1 MSQHTNMKKLFFLF
15 IILSQGTFSFAQN
28 TRGTAD
34 TRATAE
40 LFIEIPDRGNYVV
53 YVDDEF
59 AGSSKGRFRFYEVR
73 NSAPTVVVMKDNA
86 EVFRRRISLPMNA
99 RLLGSFSTRGG
110 WRNIATLNL
119 YDRGQYALDNWDRAI
134 YNDRPGPGQGVLDPY
149 DNLMNPEEFQQL
161 RAIVAK
167 ETWADEQTKLIKIA
181 LKNSTLTTN
190 QVYELLSVL
199 KLGGDHLELA
209 KYAYPFLAD
218 KKNAI
223 KLANTFRFPLDK
235 PTYYD
240 FIAKQKN

>member
-1 MSQHTNMKKLFFLF
+1 MKKLLFLLVLLLQTSF
-15 IILSQGTFSFAQN
+15 IFAQN
-28 TRGTAD
+28 SRG
-34 TRATAE
+34 TAE
-40 LFIEIPDRGNYVV
+40 LFIEIPERGNYVV

-59 AGSSKGRFRFYEVR
+59 AGSAKGRFRFYDLR
-73 NSAPTVVVMKDNA
+73 NNSAMVVLKKDNE
-86 EVFRRRISLPMNA
+86 EVFRRRISLPINA
-99 RLLGSFSTRGG
+99 RLLASYSNRTG

-119 YDRGQYALDNWDRAI
+119 YDRGQYALDNWDRTI
-134 YNDRPGPGQGVLDPY
+134 LNDRPGPGQGVGDPY
-149 DNLMNPEEFQQL
+149 DDFMTPEEFLQL

-181 LKNSTLTTN
+181 LKSSSLTTD
-190 QVYELLSVL
+190 QVYELLKVL

-235 PTYYD
+235 PAYYD

>member
-1 MSQHTNMKKLFFLF
+1 MKKLLFLLVLLLQSSV
-15 IILSQGTFSFAQN
+15 IFAQN
-28 TRGTAD
+28 SRGT
-34 TRATAE
+34 TE

-59 AGSSKGRFRFYEVR
+59 AGSPKGRFRFYDLN
-73 NSAPTVVVMKDNA
+73 NSSAIVVVKKDNA
-86 EVFRRRISLPMNA
+86 EVFRRRISLPINA
-99 RLLGSFSTRGG
+99 RLLVSYSSRTG

-119 YDRGQYALDNWDRAI
+119 YDRGQYALDNWDRTI
-134 YNDRPGPGQGVLDPY
+134 VNDRPGPGQGTGDPY
-149 DNLMNPEEFQQL
+149 DDFMNPEEFLQL

-181 LKNSTLTTN
+181 LKSSSLTTD
-190 QVYELLSVL
+190 QVYELLKVL

-235 PTYYD
+235 PAYYD